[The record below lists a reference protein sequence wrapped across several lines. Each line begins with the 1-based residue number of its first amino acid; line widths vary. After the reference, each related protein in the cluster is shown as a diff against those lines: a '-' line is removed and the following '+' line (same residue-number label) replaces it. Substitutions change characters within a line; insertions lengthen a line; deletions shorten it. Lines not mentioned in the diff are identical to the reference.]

1 MNGFKIDIDEIED
14 NYVYQCSQKVITQI
28 VKDQDEAT
36 YKELTLLLEHID
48 NLHSKIDKANEI
60 LNTLCVVKPY
70 ESVNGEIHKYYR
82 PVKNTTKQEVYK
94 AICDLREILKEDK

>member
-36 YKELTLLLEHID
+36 YK
-48 NLHSKIDKANEI
+48 
-60 LNTLCVVKPY
+60 
-70 ESVNGEIHKYYR
+70 
-82 PVKNTTKQEVYK
+82 
-94 AICDLREILKEDK
+94 AIQRYCEENDIIPNIISEDKLKLVLQLGIDELKKRELEKEVE